1 MSDTSKENVQITPS
15 QVRIVPNFKLAKV
28 MCNLPTEQYNRAVN
42 GVERGIIEKRNHK
55 KHGEIITSYRI
66 TNADGYDGIDPLNEF
81 DRAVLSV
88 CSSEFEYGN
97 SDTTPAII
105 FRNLTGRVGKG
116 SNAKPHLNQRDDI
129 LTSVMKLMNTLIW
142 IDDSDT
148 NEKLGYEPTSASETC
163 SAILP
168 AYFVKKTVNG
178 QDATVIYFD
187 RESPI
192 MEIAK
197 SRNQIIRYDTAL
209 LDVPN
214 VQNTYMNI
222 TIKNYLA
229 CRVKEIMLH
238 HMTPTITFDD
248 LFAKVRITDASR
260 KTQMDAREVAK
271 AFFEHL
277 KSISVLK
284 SLDISKKG
292 NKFYGVTFSY

>member
-1 MSDTSKENVQITPS
+1 MPIIKPENVQIFPS
-15 QVRIVPNFKLAKV
+15 KIRVVPNFKLAKIV
-28 MCNLPTEQYNRAVN
+28 CNLPTEHYNRAVN
-42 GVERGIIEKRNHK
+42 GEERGIIEKRNHK
-55 KHGEIITSYRI
+55 KHGEIITSYRL
-66 TNADGYDGIDPLNEF
+66 TNADGYDGTDPLNEY
-81 DRAVLSV
+81 DRAVLSI
-88 CSSEFEYGN
+88 CSSEFEDGKR
-97 SDTTPAII
+97 DTTPAII

-129 LTSVMKLMNTLIW
+129 LNSVMKLMNTLIW

-148 NEKLGYEPTSASETC
+148 NEKLGYEPTSASGTC

-168 AYFVKKTVNG
+168 AYFVQKTVNG

-229 CRVKEIMLH
+229 CRVTEIMLH
-238 HMTPTITFDD
+238 HMTPTITFDN
-248 LFAKVRITDASR
+248 LFAKIRITDASR
-260 KTQMDAREVAK
+260 DTKMNARAVAK
-271 AFFEHL
+271 SFFEHL
-277 KSISVLK
+277 KSRGDIK
-284 SLDISKKG
+284 SFNLVKKG
-292 NKFYGVTFSY
+292 NQFYSIIFAY